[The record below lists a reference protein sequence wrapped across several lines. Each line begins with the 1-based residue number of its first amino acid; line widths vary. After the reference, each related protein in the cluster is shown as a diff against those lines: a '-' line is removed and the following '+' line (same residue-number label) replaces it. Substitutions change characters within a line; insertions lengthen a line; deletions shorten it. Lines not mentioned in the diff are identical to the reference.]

1 MNLAIKNVSGL
12 IENVVVVRY
21 FKFNGGNY
29 LIFTKNE
36 VDEAGY
42 QKLYISKVNNMI
54 GDNISDEVE
63 WNLIRDT
70 IKVIAKANKE
80 NTTLPVQDMNEAEIS
95 GIQINGQK
103 PFKLTSASVALL
115 SANKN
120 VMNNTNVVTPV
131 ATQDPI
137 QNSTPT
143 EPGVSPMP
151 ETVPVLSETMSAP
164 AISQSPV
171 QSETTSIEPLNMAI
185 SNMVEPVLQQ
195 SIPTITQNVIDSQ
208 QPLVSD
214 NTNTITPSV
223 YSTSTETTNISDVF
237 EFPGASVQPVAT
249 TIEPTP
255 VVDYKK
261 LYEEQTLKLNA
272 LTTELDKYKS
282 IIEQL
287 KNILQ

>member
-80 NTTLPVQDMNEAEIS
+80 NTTLPVQDMNEAEIN

-120 VMNNTNVVTPV
+120 VMNNANVVTP
-131 ATQDPI
+131 AAPQTPI
-137 QNSTPT
+137 PNSTPIEST
-143 EPGVSPMP
+143 VNPMP
-151 ETVPVLSETMSAP
+151 ETAQVSSEVVPTPVIP
-164 AISQSPV
+164 QQPV
-171 QSETTSIEPLNMAI
+171 QPETPSIEPLNMDI
-185 SNMVEPVLQQ
+185 PNMVAPVLQQ
-195 SIPTITQNVIDSQ
+195 SETTIAPNIVEPQ
-208 QPLVSD
+208 QPFVSD
-214 NTNTITPSV
+214 NTSMASIPV
-223 YSTSTETTNISDVF
+223 GTTNISDVF
-237 EFPGASVQPVAT
+237 EFPGASVQPVTPA
-249 TIEPTP
+249 IEPIPT
-255 VVDYKK
+255 VDYKK

-272 LTTELDKYKS
+272 LTTELDKYKA